1 MEYDLDIIFFLP
13 FQSGIM
19 EGAVIMGLVGYLSVS
34 AMLMLIDCKYAILTS
49 GGRAGGR
56 NIIMDTKVNTAY
68 IVYLLYRREVMCSD
82 IHTVELLQPHITR
95 VIL

>member
-1 MEYDLDIIFFLP
+1 MIKLLLVCNIYFP

-56 NIIMDTKVNTAY
+56 NIIMDTKVNTAC
-68 IVYLLYRREVMCSD
+68 IVFMLYRRVVTCSD
-82 IHTVELLQPHITR
+82 THTV
-95 VIL
+95 